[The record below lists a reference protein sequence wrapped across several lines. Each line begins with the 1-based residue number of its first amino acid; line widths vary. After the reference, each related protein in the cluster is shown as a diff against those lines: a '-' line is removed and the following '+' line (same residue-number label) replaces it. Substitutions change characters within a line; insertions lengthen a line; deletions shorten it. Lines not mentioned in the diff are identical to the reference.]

1 MNCPFCHFFPNFC
14 LLELK
19 FSMSGDLNNRCISE
33 VGCSI
38 VKNAK
43 PFILESC
50 SQEIQLFENAYIKN
64 KVNPHKVGP
73 RSWNVCPSFLFPH
86 GAC

>member
-1 MNCPFCHFFPNFC
+1 
-14 LLELK
+14 
-19 FSMSGDLNNRCISE
+19 MSGDLNNRCTSE

-43 PFILESC
+43 LFILESC
-50 SQEIQLFENAYIKN
+50 DQEIQLFENAYIKN

-73 RSWNVCPSFLFPH
+73 
-86 GAC
+86 